1 MTEADGDICGSSRA
15 VVSRRFANG
24 AEAVIAL
31 CDEALVV
38 DIGDPSRRVKYRSAS
53 GRTRRHHGEDAPRP
67 CLHRRSLP
75 AYTVYIQ
82 IFETNILRLLEE
94 HDMTKQ
100 ELAEKADISISFL
113 SDLTHGKANPSL
125 KIMESIADALD
136 VPLPHLLEST
146 ELTFEQLAEL
156 RADSAK
162 PKPSVPS
169 GYERVSAIL
178 PEFQAFLV
186 KQWAEAARK
195 RLRR

>member
-1 MTEADGDICGSSRA
+1 M
-15 VVSRRFANG
+15 
-24 AEAVIAL
+24 
-31 CDEALVV
+31 
-38 DIGDPSRRVKYRSAS
+38 
-53 GRTRRHHGEDAPRP
+53 
-67 CLHRRSLP
+67 
-75 AYTVYIQ
+75 YIQ

-100 ELAEKADISISFL
+100 QLAEKADISISFL

-162 PKPSVPS
+162 PKPSVPP

-186 KQWAEAARK
+186 KQWAEVARK